1 MTKTVLKVTKYI
13 IPSALI
19 LLAAFAAAC
28 SSNTKTEEETDT
40 IIAVDS
46 ISVDSGVAVVD
57 SAEVAVKEN
66 APAPRRHPSRYIVV
80 DKPKLKLYVVE
91 NNDTL
96 FKGPITCGRYFGQKR
111 SKDDRRTPEGE
122 FHITHIHD
130 ASGWLYEGR
139 IPHVYGPWFLRL
151 SANGWQGIGIHGT
164 NAPGQISRRVSKG
177 CIRMLNQD
185 IVKVKA
191 LAEEGM
197 KVIVVADNKQSISG
211 VPKTN
216 IAEKEHK
223 ESQSIVNE
231 GEAVEVQQP
240 DEVPAPA
247 EETKEII
254 EIKQQE
260 KPEPVKKDTIG

>member
-1 MTKTVLKVTKYI
+1 
-13 IPSALI
+13 
-19 LLAAFAAAC
+19 
-28 SSNTKTEEETDT
+28 
-40 IIAVDS
+40 
-46 ISVDSGVAVVD
+46 
-57 SAEVAVKEN
+57 
-66 APAPRRHPSRYIVV
+66 
-80 DKPKLKLYVVE
+80 
-91 NNDTL
+91 
-96 FKGPITCGRYFGQKR
+96 
-111 SKDDRRTPEGE
+111 
-122 FHITHIHD
+122 
-130 ASGWLYEGR
+130 
-139 IPHVYGPWFLRL
+139 
-151 SANGWQGIGIHGT
+151 
-164 NAPGQISRRVSKG
+164 
-177 CIRMLNQD
+177 MLNQD

-216 IAEKEHK
+216 IAQTEVEHK

-240 DEVPAPA
+240 GEVPAPA